1 MASKQNRNAS
11 HVPSAQKVVQK
22 QVSDLVPYLQNARTH
37 DKEQVSLI
45 AESIKKFGFNNPV
58 LLDGENGVIAGH
70 GRLMAARLLKMTH
83 VPCIELSHLTETQKK
98 AYILADNQIALRS
111 SWDEKML
118 KSELALL
125 NDEGFDMKQLGF
137 LENDLKALLVDP
149 RPAGAK
155 EDDIPELPEKAISV
169 MGDQWILGR
178 PADGHRVRCGDSTSA
193 QDVSK
198 LIGLSKPHLM
208 VSDPPYGVKY
218 EPSWREGKDNGTKK
232 GRRTG
237 VVENDNRA
245 DWKEAWA
252 LFPGNIAYVWHGGL
266 HSAVVQQ
273 SLEACGYVMRAQIIW
288 AKQQFIFSRGD
299 YHWQHE
305 PCWYAVKGTGKWC
318 GDRKQSTVWEISNLN
333 KIGGG
338 TAKPEDDHTNHSTQK
353 PVECMRRP
361 ILNNSMK
368 GDCIYDPFL
377 GSGSTVIAAEIE
389 QRQCL
394 GMELNPL
401 YVDTIVKRW
410 QNFTGKTA
418 ILEGTGQTFEEVARG
433 RIS

>member
-1 MASKQNRNAS
+1 MASNKSALRPTS
-11 HVPSAQKVVQK
+11 PSAQKIVIK
-22 QVSDLVPYLQNARTH
+22 QVNDLVPYLKNARTH
-37 DKEQVSLI
+37 DKEQISLI

-58 LLDGENGVIAGH
+58 LLDGSNGVIAGH
-70 GRLMAARLLKMTH
+70 GRLMAARLLKMTS
-83 VPCIELSHLTETQKK
+83 VPCIELSHLSETEKK
-98 AYILADNQIALRS
+98 AYILADNQLALRS
-111 SWDEKML
+111 SWDEKLL
-118 KSELALL
+118 KEELNLL
-125 NDEGFDMKQLGF
+125 NAEGVDMKQLGF
-137 LENDLKALLVDP
+137 LDKELKALLADP
-149 RPAGAK
+149 RPAGTE
-155 EDDIPELPEKAISV
+155 EDDIPELPAKTVSV
-169 MGDQWILGR
+169 LGDQWILGL
-178 PADGHRVRCGDSTSA
+178 PANGHRVRCGDSTSA
-193 QDVSK
+193 KDVSA

-208 VSDPPYGVKY
+208 VADPPYGVRY
-218 EPSWREGKDNGTKK
+218 EPMWREGKDKGTVKN
-232 GRRTG
+232 RRTG

-252 LFPGNIAYVWHGGL
+252 LFPGNIAYVWHGAL
-266 HSAVVQQ
+266 HTAVVQQ
-273 SLEACGYVMRAQIIW
+273 SLEACGYVIRAQIIW

-361 ILNNSMK
+361 ILNNSVI

-377 GSGSTVIAAEIE
+377 GSGSTVIAAEVE

-418 ILEGTGQTFEEVARG
+418 ILEGTGQSFDEVARG